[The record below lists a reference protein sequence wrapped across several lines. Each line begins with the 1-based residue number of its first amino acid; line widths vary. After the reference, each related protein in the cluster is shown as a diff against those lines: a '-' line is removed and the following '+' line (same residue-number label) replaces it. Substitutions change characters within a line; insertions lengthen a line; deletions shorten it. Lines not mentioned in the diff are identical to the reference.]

1 MHFKIVLMVLLLAAA
16 AYFVVIV
23 PSIEGS
29 ETIVPRTEQE

>member
-1 MHFKIVLMVLLLAAA
+1 MHLRIILMALLLAAA

-29 ETIVPRTEQE
+29 ETIVPQE

>member
-1 MHFKIVLMVLLLAAA
+1 MRVKILLMALLIAAA

-29 ETIVPRTEQE
+29 ETLVPRTEEE